1 MLVVLLILGEAG
13 FFVLTAERGV
23 FLSCGPFGFLFRVVE
38 EINTPRTSMTE
49 SSTSTIGSVCD
60 NELEEIKCPICM
72 EPPHNAILM
81 HCSSAHLGCQPY
93 MCNTSSRHSNC
104 LDQFC
109 SSSKSSPSSI
119 TLRSNDSNSCR
130 KNRDGEA
137 YDDELMFDNVV
148 DNQNLKCPLCRGVV
162 YGWRA
167 IEPVR
172 RYLNTKLRT
181 CSSHDCTFIG
191 NYSDLRKH
199 ARFEHPF
206 ERPRHVDLRRGRDW
220 DRTVQ
225 AREVGDIVNRI
236 EQEEEFGDV
245 EIEIEVPRGDL
256 GSVLMALTC
265 RNRMHYN
272 GDIDLDR
279 NTNGS
284 DDDHDML
291 VDNWEWPIATI
302 Q

>member
-1 MLVVLLILGEAG
+1 
-13 FFVLTAERGV
+13 
-23 FLSCGPFGFLFRVVE
+23 
-38 EINTPRTSMTE
+38 
-49 SSTSTIGSVCD
+49 
-60 NELEEIKCPICM
+60 M

-130 KNRDGEA
+130 KNRD
-137 YDDELMFDNVV
+137 

>member
-1 MLVVLLILGEAG
+1 
-13 FFVLTAERGV
+13 
-23 FLSCGPFGFLFRVVE
+23 
-38 EINTPRTSMTE
+38 MTE

-148 DNQNLKCPLCRGVV
+148 DNQNLKCPLCRGSMLN
-162 YGWRA
+162 
-167 IEPVR
+167 
-172 RYLNTKLRT
+172 LNTLL
-181 CSSHDCTFIG
+181 
-191 NYSDLRKH
+191 SDLGMSILGEGETGIELYKL
-199 ARFEHPF
+199 
-206 ERPRHVDLRRGRDW
+206 ERLE
-220 DRTVQ
+220 T
-225 AREVGDIVNRI
+225 
-236 EQEEEFGDV
+236 
-245 EIEIEVPRGDL
+245 
-256 GSVLMALTC
+256 
-265 RNRMHYN
+265 
-272 GDIDLDR
+272 
-279 NTNGS
+279 
-284 DDDHDML
+284 
-291 VDNWEWPIATI
+291 
-302 Q
+302 

>member
-1 MLVVLLILGEAG
+1 
-13 FFVLTAERGV
+13 
-23 FLSCGPFGFLFRVVE
+23 
-38 EINTPRTSMTE
+38 
-49 SSTSTIGSVCD
+49 
-60 NELEEIKCPICM
+60 M

-109 SSSKSSPSSI
+109 SSSKSSPS
-119 TLRSNDSNSCR
+119 N
-130 KNRDGEA
+130 
-137 YDDELMFDNVV
+137 NVV

-256 GSVLMALTC
+256 GSVLMALT
-265 RNRMHYN
+265 
-272 GDIDLDR
+272 DLDR